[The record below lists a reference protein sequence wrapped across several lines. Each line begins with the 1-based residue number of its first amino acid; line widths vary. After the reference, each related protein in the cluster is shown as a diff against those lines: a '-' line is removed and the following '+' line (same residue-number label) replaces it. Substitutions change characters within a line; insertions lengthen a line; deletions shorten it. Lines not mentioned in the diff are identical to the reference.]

1 MRKRTLGLAVATIA
15 TASTI
20 VLAGC
25 TGQSEPTPT
34 ASPTPSSSGITMPD
48 LDQFTTAPSG
58 TPLDEEGGATTV
70 DPKPAP
76 PWDAEQRAAAIAAA
90 EKALTAFARPDLSSA
105 DWWAALSPLLTSQAQ
120 QDYQYVDPA
129 NIPAHQ
135 VTGAGKIVDDSS
147 RYAVSVDVPS
157 NAGTYTIVLT
167 RINGAAP
174 WLAARFTPPAGTH

>member
-1 MRKRTLGLAVATIA
+1 MRKRTLRVAVATIA

-25 TGQSEPTPT
+25 TSQSEPIPS
-34 ASPTPSSSGITMPD
+34 ASPTPSSTGTTMPD

-58 TPLDEEGGATTV
+58 TVLDEEGGATTV

-90 EKALTAFARPDLSSA
+90 EKALTTFARPDLSSTE
-105 DWWAALSPLLTSQAQ
+105 WWAALSPLLTSQAQ

-129 NIPAHQ
+129 NIPARQ
-135 VTGAGKIVDDSS
+135 VTGSGQIVDDSS
-147 RYAVSVDVPS
+147 QYVVFIDVPS
-157 NAGTYTIVLT
+157 DAGIYTIVLT

-174 WLAARFTPPAGTH
+174 WLAARFTPPEGTH

>member
-1 MRKRTLGLAVATIA
+1 MGKRTLSIAVATIA
-15 TASTI
+15 TATTI

-25 TGQSEPTPT
+25 TSQNEPTPSASPT
-34 ASPTPSSSGITMPD
+34 ASPTGIVMPD

-58 TPLDEEGGATTV
+58 TALDEEGGATTV

-76 PWDAEQRAAAIAAA
+76 PWDADQRAAAIAAA
-90 EKALTAFARPDLSSA
+90 EKALTAFARPDLSPT

-135 VTGAGKIVDDSS
+135 VTGAGQIVDESS
-147 RYAVSVDVPS
+147 RYAVYVDVPS
-157 NAGTYTIVLT
+157 DAGMYTIVLT

-174 WLAARFTPPAGTH
+174 WLAARFTPPEGTH